1 MLHLTFK
8 TITYGCTSL
17 SSALRFLKTYVIV
30 KHRQNYICRNKNI
43 LTKSKII
50 FAEILNFLRSQTF
63 FTISKDMWEV
73 RGRRYTIMLRPPD
86 PEALK
91 NHLWDIQT
99 ANAFYPSVTFLFMQ
113 FWKCYIFI
121 FSIQISYIFFIR
133 PVCWYL
139 VHRQTRACLFNAN
152 FSACKLIIH

>member
-1 MLHLTFK
+1 MLHITFK

-17 SSALRFLKTYVIV
+17 SSALRFLKTYIIV

-91 NHLWDIQT
+91 NHL
-99 ANAFYPSVTFLFMQ
+99 
-113 FWKCYIFI
+113 
-121 FSIQISYIFFIR
+121 
-133 PVCWYL
+133 
-139 VHRQTRACLFNAN
+139 
-152 FSACKLIIH
+152 